1 MNRTNIVHF
10 SPETMLQSF
19 LDGVES
25 FAVLEV
31 VEVSKHAENAREAV
45 HLADVEELENLHFE
59 TKAGVD
65 HEKHLKNN
73 QIQTRR
79 RQELICWMAFEPGQ
93 RL

>member
-1 MNRTNIVHF
+1 
-10 SPETMLQSF
+10 MLQSF

-31 VEVSKHAENAREAV
+31 VEVSEHAKNAGEAV

-73 QIQTRR
+73 QMKKR
-79 RQELICWMAFEPGQ
+79 RQRELTCWMAFEPGL